1 MGKLL
6 GILVVLVIIAGAA
19 YYYMNSSASE
29 TGDPTKKVDGP
40 VRVEE
45 KYGYTTQTP

>member
-1 MGKLL
+1 MGKLIGL
-6 GILVVLVIIAGAA
+6 LVVLVVIAGAA
-19 YYYMNSSASE
+19 YYFMNQSE
-29 TGDPTKKVDGP
+29 SGDPAKKADGP